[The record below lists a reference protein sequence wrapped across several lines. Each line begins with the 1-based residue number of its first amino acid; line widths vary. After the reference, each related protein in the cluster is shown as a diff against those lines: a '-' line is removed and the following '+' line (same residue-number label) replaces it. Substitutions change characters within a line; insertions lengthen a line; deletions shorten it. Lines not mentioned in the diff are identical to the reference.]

1 MKNLYFLGLM
11 LLGASA
17 SVCAQKN
24 QILPQKKQDSILQ
37 KLQQQPFPSI
47 NKPFKALTLDP
58 ELFNLDKNLAIQ
70 PGFNYTLPI
79 YQPDEIYNNSMRIL
93 KPSKAY
99 EYKMRII
106 DQPVQNSQRDQS

>member
-1 MKNLYFLGLM
+1 MKNLYFLGLL

-17 SVCAQKN
+17 SAGAQTN
-24 QILPQKKQDSILQ
+24 QILPQKEQDSILQ

-58 ELFNLDKNLAIQ
+58 ELLSLDHNLASKSPFQ
-70 PGFNYTLPI
+70 YTMPI
-79 YQPDEIYNNSMRIL
+79 FKPDAIYDRSMKVL
-93 KPSKAY
+93 EPSKAY

-106 DQPVQNSQRDQS
+106 DQPVQNTQRDQS